1 MSNFSILVD
10 FEFEIFSDTTLNEI
24 IQEVK
29 VKHLP
34 FGWIRTGGF
43 EELSE

>member
-1 MSNFSILVD
+1 MINFCIVVD

-29 VKHLP
+29 VKNLP
-34 FGWIRTGGF
+34 FGWMRTGGL
-43 EELSE
+43 ELE